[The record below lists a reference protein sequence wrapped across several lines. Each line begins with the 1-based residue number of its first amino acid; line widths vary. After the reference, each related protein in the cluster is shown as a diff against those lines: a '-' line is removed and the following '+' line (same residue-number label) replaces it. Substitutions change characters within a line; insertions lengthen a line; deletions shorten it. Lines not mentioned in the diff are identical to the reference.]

1 MESTKNVI
9 YLHVDDQGIGFE
21 ETGASRLFERFY
33 RAGEEM
39 TRSTPGVGLGLYLVR
54 SITEAMNGWVRAVPN
69 PVGRGARFTVVLPRR
84 LSIGRSDENVSTVE
98 EAI

>member
-1 MESTKNVI
+1 
-9 YLHVDDQGIGFE
+9 
-21 ETGASRLFERFY
+21 LFERFY

-54 SITEAMNGWVRAVPN
+54 SITEAMNGLVRAVPN

-84 LSIGRSDENVSTVE
+84 LSIGRSDDNVSTVE